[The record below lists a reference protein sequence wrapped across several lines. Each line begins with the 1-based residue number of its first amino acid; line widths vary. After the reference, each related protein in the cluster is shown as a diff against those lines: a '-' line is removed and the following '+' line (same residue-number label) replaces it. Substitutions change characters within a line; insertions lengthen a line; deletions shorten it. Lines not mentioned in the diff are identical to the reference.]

1 MSRQVQTNTL
11 AILITSLFALPP
23 SVILQMWSKLVMVRL
38 LPLLSSLVT
47 ASEGPSP
54 CTQPVTCFYQPRW
67 AWWPL
72 TLWKVTERSKNIQKL
87 LPCTHTEVTKVFSF
101 LGSAMEALHSIQN
114 FLKGRPKSFKS
125 VDHAIEWRFVFR
137 LQHTLWLKL
146 DNVGQVIYFVDNVLK
161 FQWILSIQDA
171 HHQLLTCLKQDCSQ
185 MR

>member
-1 MSRQVQTNTL
+1 MSRKVQTNTL

-72 TLWKVTERSKNIQKL
+72 TLWKVTECSKNIQKL
-87 LPCTHTEVTKVFSF
+87 VALRTHTEVFSF

-137 LQHTLWLKL
+137 LQHSCSKQGGRTTKRQIWS
-146 DNVGQVIYFVDNVLK
+146 N
-161 FQWILSIQDA
+161 
-171 HHQLLTCLKQDCSQ
+171 TCFWSVVRK
-185 MR
+185 